1 MREWNYVWCKRLRDL
16 LEKDPSMGNRK
27 KIKKKECL
35 YINSP
40 TPKLQYND
48 PAIRKAES
56 EVLCFNGLYSLAKKH
71 WINGINLIW
80 LASTVFNAK
89 SISNYTITWMPKI
102 NINLIFSYSFQ
113 RSFNDSFD
121 VVEAFQFKEILRRT
135 FFIPSQIYIFYLE
148 I

>member
-56 EVLCFNGLYSLAKKH
+56 EVLFFNGLYFLAEKH

-80 LASTVFNAK
+80 LSSTVFNAK

>member
-1 MREWNYVWCKRLRDL
+1 MREWDYVWYKRLRDL
-16 LEKDPSMGNRK
+16 SEKDPSMGNGK

-56 EVLCFNGLYSLAKKH
+56 EVLFFNGLYFLAKKH

-80 LASTVFNAK
+80 LSSTVFNAK